1 MTQTTCTTAP
11 APLPIWLVT
20 LDVYDGGSDEFAQPQ
35 AHRVSREQCATTAEH
50 ARAIVFAWARD
61 EDIGEVFGVEVEP
74 TYPLAWCNGR
84 ASCVT

>member
-1 MTQTTCTTAP
+1 MNTCTTAP

-35 AHRVSREQCATTAEH
+35 AHRVSREQCAPTAH
-50 ARAIVFAWARD
+50 GASATVLAWARG

-74 TYPLAWCNGR
+74 TFSLVWGDGG
-84 ASCVT
+84 ASCVA